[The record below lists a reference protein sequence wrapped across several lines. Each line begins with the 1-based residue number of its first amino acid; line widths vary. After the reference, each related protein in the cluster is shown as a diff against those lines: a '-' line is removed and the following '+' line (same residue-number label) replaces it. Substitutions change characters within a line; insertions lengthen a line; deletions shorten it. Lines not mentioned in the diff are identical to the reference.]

1 MEDEGKGVC
10 GKARAANNSLPK
22 SFVSEGSRPGAAYL
36 LLIHSKL
43 TRGSKRRKV
52 LELLLFIKINS
63 TWLEKLSKKLK
74 FG

>member
-1 MEDEGKGVC
+1 MEDEGKAVC

-43 TRGSKRRKV
+43 TRGSKRREV
-52 LELLLFIKINS
+52 LELLFIKINS